1 MTMLRALIL
10 IAVLAGLTTAACGGA
25 GSGGPGGGAQ
35 VTSAPTTAAPALGT
49 NKPAASPMTSGD
61 PYSDYGY

>member
-10 IAVLAGLTTAACGGA
+10 LIAVLAGLATVAC
-25 GSGGPGGGAQ
+25 GGPGGGAQ